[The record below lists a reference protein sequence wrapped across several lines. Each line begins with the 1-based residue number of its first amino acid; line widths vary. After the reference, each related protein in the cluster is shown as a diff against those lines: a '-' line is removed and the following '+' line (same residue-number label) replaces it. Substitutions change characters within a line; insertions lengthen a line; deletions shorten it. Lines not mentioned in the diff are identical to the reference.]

1 MHVKRE
7 QEDTGSHPA
16 GTRTGDALLNEI
28 RWLSGLMAEFARYGE
43 EDFDAVERILS
54 LERD

>member
-1 MHVKRE
+1 MKIE

-28 RWLSGLMAEFARYGE
+28 RWFSGLMAAFARYGE